1 MSFRTRL
8 TLAAAAAVAVAVVGA
23 SAITYAIVRNEL
35 RDDVDAT
42 LQSRARELPPHLE
55 VVGGP
60 GGEQFLGLAPERFGG
75 VAVFTQLVR
84 RDGSVITPAAD
95 VAVELPVSTVRSP
108 PRAERSRIRSTRT
121 RTSRGRTSA
130 C

>member
-42 LQSRARELPPHLE
+42 LQSRARELPPHLQ

-60 GGEQFLGLAPERFGG
+60 GGEQFLGLRAR
-75 VAVFTQLVR
+75 AVR
-84 RDGSVITPAAD
+84 RRRRLHPARARAT
-95 VAVELPVSTVRSP
+95 AV
-108 PRAERSRIRSTRT
+108 
-121 RTSRGRTSA
+121 
-130 C
+130 